1 MVCTDILQLLACR
14 LLAGLPSSAHL
25 RRPHFKFCAWWSS
38 SGLSASPH
46 SWVVWLSFP
55 HSHYPTIFIRPSWYS
70 TSHIATDA
78 STITSGIVGK
88 ATSYL
93 LWAQCLY
100 DVCMKVANNPKF
112 SCLPHA
118 RCVMFKLRHSAL
130 CFSALYWLSLVLM
143 YFQFYPIVIYVR
155 PSDHVYTLGSGS
167 SCIMF
172 WTLDICLL
180 STSTT
185 ASSKRCTPVIITL
198 FSYFTILW
206 TRGSLKFW
214 RLR

>member
-155 PSDHVYTLGSGS
+155 PSDQVYTCRLWFMMHHVLNVGYLSPFHFNYRL
-167 SCIMF
+167 IE
-172 WTLDICLL
+172 TLYACDHHTFLVFHDSMNSRI
-180 STSTT
+180 SQ
-185 ASSKRCTPVIITL
+185 
-198 FSYFTILW
+198 ILK
-206 TRGSLKFW
+206 T
-214 RLR
+214 